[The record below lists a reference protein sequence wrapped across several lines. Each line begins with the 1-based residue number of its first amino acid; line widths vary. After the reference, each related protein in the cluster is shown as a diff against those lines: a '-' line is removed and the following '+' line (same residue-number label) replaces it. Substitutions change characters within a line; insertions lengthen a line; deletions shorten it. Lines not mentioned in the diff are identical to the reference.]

1 MIAAVSLRRGGGG
14 NRADRERFGYRLE
27 RGLGDRDAA
36 HCGARFTDLVGNARR
51 LPKGIGRTAF
61 ARTPVLPETTP
72 VVSVL
77 VKA

>member
-1 MIAAVSLRRGGGG
+1 
-14 NRADRERFGYRLE
+14 
-27 RGLGDRDAA
+27 
-36 HCGARFTDLVGNARR
+36 VGNARR